1 MTPPDAPG
9 PRPEYPADVQSALTV
24 LQLCILDN
32 TDAGVQFSV
41 DTGQILL
48 SHINDLRAQLAAER
62 ERADQAERRGIERAM
77 ATLLEKSAWLRQYGH
92 ADSAPP
98 IDRCAGWIA
107 ALLTPEAP
115 HE

>member
-1 MTPPDAPG
+1 MTTLQAPG
-9 PRPEYPADVQSALTV
+9 PRPDVDGIDAFVQSAAWMEKPSDYAMVLKLTDWLV
-24 LQLCILDN
+24 ACSCYIRQLE
-32 TDAGVQFSV
+32 A
-41 DTGQILL
+41 
-48 SHINDLRAQLAAER
+48 ALAAELT
-62 ERADQAERRGIERAM
+62 RADQAERRGIERAM